1 MRNVPSSFPWQSI
14 LIIARQRKSPA
25 QWAGLPRLVTK
36 RPSYF
41 LIPLVPLLLELG
53 ELLPDLEPAGP
64 QSFIAVCDPLV
75 PLELAPGL
83 VDDPLA
89 LGLLEPE
96 LEPVVEPL
104 VPPLELVEPDGLF
117 IAEELP
123 GQQSVLFI
131 APPVP
136 VLVLA
141 PGLVL
146 VEPPVLLVC
155 ASAAVPS
162 DRARIDA
169 AARTRRFIRCP
180 PCASE
185 ASPGTLPEEK
195 PPACGDPFRSSR
207 KVARYWTA
215 RHPHRSGKEKGPHR
229 NAAQVQGGKA
239 RRTCNAHRRT
249 GLAPHEK
256 NRPEFLNKW
265 LTW

>member
-1 MRNVPSSFPWQSI
+1 MG
-14 LIIARQRKSPA
+14 
-25 QWAGLPRLVTK
+25 AGLPRLI
-36 RPSYF
+36 REGQSYF
-41 LIPLVPLLLELG
+41 LIVVPLLLELG
-53 ELLPDLEPAGP
+53 ELLPDAEPPGP
-64 QSFIAVCDPLV
+64 QSFIAVFDPLV

-83 VDDPLA
+83 VVEPLA

-117 IAEELP
+117 VAEELSGP
-123 GQQSVLFI
+123 QSVLFI
-131 APPVP
+131 APLVP
-136 VLVLA
+136 VLLLA

-169 AARTRRFIRCP
+169 AVRTRRFIRYP

-185 ASPGTLPEEK
+185 ASPGTLPGGK
-195 PPACGDPFRSSR
+195 TAACGGPFRSSR
-207 KVARYWTA
+207 KVAHFWMT
-215 RHPHRSGKEKGPHR
+215 RHPCRSGKEKGPHR